1 MELGVA
7 GAAYASTITALTN
20 LILIHFYVNYNF
32 PEIKEAWFM
41 PNKDSFNGL
50 LPYIRFVF
58 PAMLML
64 CVEWWTFEILTFLS
78 SWISVDAI
86 GA

>member
-1 MELGVA
+1 LGLGVA

-20 LILIHFYVNYNF
+20 LIVIHFYVNYYL

-50 LPYIRFVF
+50 FHYIRFAF

-64 CVEWWTFEILTFLS
+64 CIECWTFEILTLFS

-86 GA
+86 GT